1 MEEVSAI
8 KEIYKDFEYTIKD
21 SQKLES
27 KDLKTEFLKLIWQA
41 ILRFFAPL
49 F

>member
-1 MEEVSAI
+1 MQEVSAI

-27 KDLKTEFLKLIWQA
+27 KDLKTEFWISIW
-41 ILRFFAPL
+41 
-49 F
+49 